1 MDFPWITD
9 SQSTSAFALHEISS
23 PLTLIT
29 ASLGETH
36 CLLSQSTFQLWSF
49 YLQKHRNHSVDLQI
63 VSSKKQSLDLLVWK
77 KLEPVFVP
85 KVCKVGHVCE
95 ERLLAL
101 SPLGYMCKHQA
112 KCKFQWFFFSKKHW
126 KWLHLNHNTG
136 NLVSSLRRSPCLSG
150 LITLHMHS
158 ELGFHNEEFW
168 TVSHIFPAD
177 DICYSPLGTDLKW
190 FYFISPHIR
199 QHVSLAHFNGVV
211 HNVSFT

>member
-85 KVCKVGHVCE
+85 RVCKVGHVCE

-112 KCKFQWFFFSKKHW
+112 KCKFQWFFFFKETLEVAASEPQHRQPSFFTQKKPMPLWTHYFTHAFRTGLPQRRILNCLTYFSSW
-126 KWLHLNHNTG
+126 WYMLQSTRNRSEMILFHLT
-136 NLVSSLRRSPCLSG
+136 
-150 LITLHMHS
+150 
-158 ELGFHNEEFW
+158 
-168 TVSHIFPAD
+168 SHQ
-177 DICYSPLGTDLKW
+177 TT
-190 FYFISPHIR
+190 R
-199 QHVSLAHFNGVV
+199 
-211 HNVSFT
+211 